1 MYIHRSEGLYMRTNI
16 VIDDE
21 LIKAAQ
27 DATGLK
33 TKKAVVEEGLRRL
46 VKCRQQVAAVNAL
59 KGAADWQGNLRDL
72 REDRDIAK
80 W

>member
-1 MYIHRSEGLYMRTNI
+1 MRTNI

-27 DATGLK
+27 EATGLK
-33 TKKAVVEEGLRRL
+33 TKKAVVEEGLKRL
-46 VKCRQQVAAVNAL
+46 VRYKQQVSAIEAL
-59 KGAADWQGNLRDL
+59 KGAADWQGDLRSL
-72 REDRDIAK
+72 REDRDISQ

>member
-1 MYIHRSEGLYMRTNI
+1 MRTNI

-27 DATGLK
+27 AATGLK

-46 VKCRQQVAAVNAL
+46 VRCQQQAAAIISL
-59 KGAADWQGNLRDL
+59 KGAADWQGDVRAL
-72 REDRDIAK
+72 RENRV
-80 W
+80 

>member
-1 MYIHRSEGLYMRTNI
+1 MRTNI

-27 DATGLK
+27 EATGLK
-33 TKKAVVEEGLRRL
+33 TKKAVVEEGLKRL
-46 VKCRQQVAAVNAL
+46 VRYKQQLSAIEAL
-59 KGAADWQGNLRDL
+59 KGAADWQGDLRSL
-72 REDRDIAK
+72 REDRNVAQ

>member
-1 MYIHRSEGLYMRTNI
+1 MRTNI
-16 VIDDE
+16 VIDDD

-33 TKKAVVEEGLRRL
+33 TKKAVVEEGLRRII
-46 VKCRQQVAAVNAL
+46 KCKEQLATIQAL
-59 KGAADWQGNLRDL
+59 KGAAEWHGNLRDM
-72 REDRDIAK
+72 REDRDIAQ

>member
-1 MYIHRSEGLYMRTNI
+1 MRTNI

-27 DATGLK
+27 EATGLK

-46 VKCRQQVAAVNAL
+46 VRHKQQISAVKAL
-59 KGAADWQGNLRDL
+59 KGAADWQGDL
-72 REDRDIAK
+72 RSLRGNRDIAE

>member
-1 MYIHRSEGLYMRTNI
+1 MRTNI
-16 VIDDE
+16 VIDDN

-46 VKCRQQVAAVNAL
+46 VRCKEQLTAIQAL
-59 KGAADWQGNLRDL
+59 KGAANWEGDL
-72 REDRDIAK
+72 REMRKDRDLPQ